1 MSKAEAKI
9 VSQGRVY
16 SLSEAED
23 TVAPCNIVNNAVISN
38 ISKFLF
44 QYGRK
49 QPYNIGQY
57 IIREGLYDKTVFILL
72 KGEVEVLKK
81 DNHGNN
87 KVIATMSDGGV
98 ILGEMSIF
106 LDEPRSTSVRM
117 SKDSLVLEFT
127 GENFLKAV
135 VNIPELSMRILKSLS
150 NKLKNTNDRFVQS
163 EACENGNKRKP
174 QTKATATTDGI
185 RAEPVTVDQQ
195 DDTSPTSLNQHESP
209 ASPDDPPVLI

>member
-9 VSQGRVY
+9 VSQGRVS

-23 TVAPCNIVNNAVISN
+23 TVTPCNIGNNAIISN

-49 QPYNIGQY
+49 QPYQVGQY

-72 KGEVEVLKK
+72 KGEVEVLKQ

-87 KVIATMSDGGV
+87 KVIATLSDGGV

-106 LDEPRSTSVRM
+106 LDEPRSTSVRI
-117 SKDSLVLEFT
+117 SKDTLVLEFT

-150 NKLKNTNDRFVQS
+150 NKLKNTNNRFVQS
-163 EACENGNKRKP
+163 EVCENCNKQRAQK
-174 QTKATATTDGI
+174 KVTDI
-185 RAEPVTVDQQ
+185 DSVPVEPVTAVQPDKAPQG
-195 DDTSPTSLNQHESP
+195 DPPPTS
-209 ASPDDPPVLI
+209 